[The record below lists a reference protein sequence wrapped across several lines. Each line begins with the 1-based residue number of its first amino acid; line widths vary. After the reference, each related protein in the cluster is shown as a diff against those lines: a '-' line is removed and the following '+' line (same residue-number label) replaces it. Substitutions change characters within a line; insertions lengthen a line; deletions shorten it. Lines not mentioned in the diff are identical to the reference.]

1 MLSARLIFAIRT
13 EINQMK
19 KIFPLIIIL
28 ITISLLG
35 IIIIQVSWIRSYASK
50 REFWYK
56 ERLLPVIQ
64 EVGED
69 LVKEMHKSPLNVNEP
84 LDFKETNDLGDL
96 RIRKYASSY
105 FSVFEI
111 ETKIRNALDKAKIK
125 NVQFEFAVE
134 SYDLDHHYSLKSAG
148 FLQLNKDT
156 THNIRLWY
164 PLVPRGG
171 SIRENLTVDEAIVL
185 IIPNLKAV
193 ILNDLNGMIAISII
207 FTLII
212 ITAFYLTVG
221 ALLRQKK
228 LSEMK
233 TDFINNMTHELKTPL
248 ATISLAIDA
257 LRTEKVRNDNDRF
270 QYFTGIIK
278 DENRRMNKHVETIL
292 QAALMEKREVKLEK
306 KELHLHDI
314 IKNVISNL
322 QLQIDEKSGK
332 IEMQLQAT
340 NDLLFADEV
349 HITNVINNLVD
360 NAIKYSKP
368 DSLFISI
375 TTKNY
380 GRSGIKF
387 QIEDHGIGM
396 NKETLSR
403 VFEKF
408 FRAHTGNVHNVKGF
422 GLGLS
427 YVKAM
432 TEAHHGKIKAD
443 SMPGKGSTFMITLPL
458 HKPGKT

>member
-1 MLSARLIFAIRT
+1 M
-13 EINQMK
+13 
-19 KIFPLIIIL
+19 
-28 ITISLLG
+28 
-35 IIIIQVSWIRSYASK
+35 
-50 REFWYK
+50 
-56 ERLLPVIQ
+56 
-64 EVGED
+64 
-69 LVKEMHKSPLNVNEP
+69 
-84 LDFKETNDLGDL
+84 
-96 RIRKYASSY
+96 
-105 FSVFEI
+105 
-111 ETKIRNALDKAKIK
+111 
-125 NVQFEFAVE
+125 
-134 SYDLDHHYSLKSAG
+134 
-148 FLQLNKDT
+148 
-156 THNIRLWY
+156 
-164 PLVPRGG
+164 
-171 SIRENLTVDEAIVL
+171 RENLTVDEALVL
-185 IIPNLKAV
+185 VIPNLKSV
-193 ILNDLNGMIAISII
+193 ILKDLNGMIAISII

-349 HITNVINNLVD
+349 HMTNVINNLVD

>member
-1 MLSARLIFAIRT
+1 
-13 EINQMK
+13 MK
-19 KIFPLIIIL
+19 KVFPLIIVL
-28 ITISLLG
+28 ITISLFG
-35 IIIIQVSWIRSYASK
+35 IIIIQVSWIRSYASNL
-50 REFWYK
+50 ESSY
-56 ERLLPVIQ
+56 EDRLRLIIQ
-64 EVGED
+64 DVGEQ
-69 LVKEMHKSPLNVNEP
+69 LVSKMDKTPLNLQEDP
-84 LDFKETNDLGDL
+84 LDLGKNSDLGDL
-96 RIRKYASSY
+96 RIGISASSY

-111 ETKIRNALDKAKIK
+111 KEIFRKSFEKAKIK
-125 NVQFEFAVE
+125 NVEFEFAVE
-134 SYDLDHHYSLKSAG
+134 SYGIDHRYSLKSPG
-148 FLQLNKDT
+148 FLKLDNDT
-156 THNIRLWY
+156 IHNVRIWY
-164 PLVPRGG
+164 PLIPKGG
-171 SIRENLTVDEAIVL
+171 SLRENLIVDEALVMV
-185 IIPNLKAV
+185 IPNLKSV
-193 ILNDLNGMIAISII
+193 ILRDLDGMIAISII

-221 ALLRQKK
+221 TLVRQKK

-257 LRTEKVRNDNDRF
+257 LRTEKVRNDNQRF

-278 DENRRMNKHVETIL
+278 DENQRMNKHVETIL
-292 QAALMEKREVKLEK
+292 QASLMEKREVKLDK

-314 IKNVISNL
+314 IRKVISNL
-322 QLQIDEKSGK
+322 QLQIEENKGK
-332 IEMQLQAT
+332 VALNLQAAD
-340 NDLLFADEV
+340 DLMLADEV

-368 DSLFISI
+368 DSIYISI

-380 GRSGIKF
+380 GRSGIRL

-408 FRAHTGNVHNVKGF
+408 YRAHTGNVHNVKGF

-432 TEAHHGKIKAD
+432 TEAHGGKIKAD
-443 SMPGKGSTFMITLPL
+443 SMLGKGSTFVLSLPL
-458 HKPGKT
+458 HKGGNSN

>member
-1 MLSARLIFAIRT
+1 
-13 EINQMK
+13 MK

-56 ERLLPVIQ
+56 ERIHPVIQ
-64 EVGED
+64 EVGEQ
-69 LVKEMHKSPLNVNEP
+69 LILEMDKSPLNREDS
-84 LDFKETNDLGDL
+84 LDFEESTELGDL
-96 RIRKYASSY
+96 RIQKNASSY
-105 FSVFEI
+105 FTVFEI
-111 ETKIRNALDKAKIK
+111 EEKFRIALEKAKIK
-125 NVQFEFAVE
+125 NVRFEFAIE
-134 SYDLDHHYSLKSAG
+134 SYDPDFQYSLKSRG
-148 FLQLNKDT
+148 FLELNNDSL
-156 THNIRLWY
+156 HNIRIWY

-171 SIRENLTVDEAIVL
+171 SFRENIVMDEALVLVIPDLKSVIFKDLIGMIVL
-185 IIPNLKAV
+185 
-193 ILNDLNGMIAISII
+193 SII

-212 ITAFYLTVG
+212 ITAFYITVG

-257 LRTEKVRNDNDRF
+257 LRTEKVRNDENRF
-270 QYFTGIIK
+270 NYFSGMIK

-292 QAALMEKREVKLEK
+292 QAAQMEKREVKLDK

-314 IKNVISNL
+314 IRKVISNL
-322 QLQIDEKSGK
+322 ELQIGEKKGK
-332 IEMQLQAT
+332 VEMHLDAS

-349 HITNVINNLVD
+349 HLTNMINNLVD

-375 TTKNY
+375 VTKNI
-380 GRSGIKF
+380 GRSSIKF

-408 FRAHTGNVHNVKGF
+408 YRAHTGNVHNVKGF

-427 YVKAM
+427 YVKTM
-432 TEAHHGKIKAD
+432 TEAHNGKIKAD
-443 SMPGKGSTFMITLPL
+443 SMLGKGSTFVLTLPL
-458 HKPGKT
+458 HKSDQTS